1 MLFIFLI
8 FINFT
13 FALDKFANKAVHQ
26 TAGSHKNQSKQQM
39 KSSALSHNN
48 IKTPTDTNNLL
59 KSADGNTLKR
69 SLARTRT
76 LTSSTDE
83 SEDECEFQFIN
94 EVFKYGL

>member
-1 MLFIFLI
+1 
-8 FINFT
+8 
-13 FALDKFANKAVHQ
+13 
-26 TAGSHKNQSKQQM
+26 M
-39 KSSALSHNN
+39 KSSALSRNN